1 MLTTTFKAQGC
12 VFAAMKGMDPFADW
26 LLGPGIHDFVGTG
39 ELPLVPCLVHFDQSY
54 ALGGLAEAVFI
65 PRFSGQRAER
75 CAAGAVMT
83 ALAPPD
89 FMDRLLAD
97 GADPYLSLRGSRTAV
112 VLGSPIHS
120 ATLAVANC
128 KAAQQQPVEEPDIG
142 PPECGWPDGTVIM
155 GVIDDGIAFAN
166 DRFRR
171 KDGSSRVMCFWQQG
185 LHPRSATVP
194 FGQELLR
201 ADIDDLLQ
209 RWTRGGGI
217 DEAGLYAE
225 AGLASFARPGHKA
238 AARRAAHGTHVLD
251 LAAGAAMADDECR
264 RPIIGVELPTHAVA
278 DTSFRLLAPAINAA
292 VEYIVARAL
301 KLAGETPLPVVIA
314 ISYGMH
320 AGPHDGTHP
329 LEEALEQHVG
339 DYPGELRIILPAGNH
354 HLERGHA
361 IVDFD
366 EHGDEVDLP
375 LRLVPDDRTPSFV
388 EVWLPSAPLQAQDA
402 PPPDRVRLALIPP
415 RGLGVTDPPPVLG
428 EQQGAALEITDEAGD
443 LVARACYRFV
453 PTPTAR
459 GVFAIAF
466 QPTTRLRPEDATPGV
481 APAGLWTLRLSR
493 AEAGFSGPVDVR
505 IQRDDAAFGY
515 PIRGRQAYFDHPAYA
530 RFDRL
535 GRPLEADDS
544 PEQAAA
550 GKCPVK
556 RRGSLNA
563 IATSKSVIVAGG
575 FRRRFEDDPGP
586 IAPYSP
592 GEPVTAP
599 AGGGL
604 PANTRKPDAVLPSD
618 DSKVQAG
625 ILAAGTASG
634 SRVAFSGTSVAAPQL
649 AREIASWL
657 AQGDPA
663 QRAQVRTTAMADTEG
678 LADAARSG
686 WGRITPPPF
695 VRLSR

>member
-1 MLTTTFKAQGC
+1 
-12 VFAAMKGMDPFADW
+12 
-26 LLGPGIHDFVGTG
+26 
-39 ELPLVPCLVHFDQSY
+39 
-54 ALGGLAEAVFI
+54 
-65 PRFSGQRAER
+65 
-75 CAAGAVMT
+75 
-83 ALAPPD
+83 
-89 FMDRLLAD
+89 
-97 GADPYLSLRGSRTAV
+97 
-112 VLGSPIHS
+112 
-120 ATLAVANC
+120 
-128 KAAQQQPVEEPDIG
+128 
-142 PPECGWPDGTVIM
+142 
-155 GVIDDGIAFAN
+155 
-166 DRFRR
+166 
-171 KDGSSRVMCFWQQG
+171 
-185 LHPRSATVP
+185 
-194 FGQELLR
+194 
-201 ADIDDLLQ
+201 
-209 RWTRGGGI
+209 
-217 DEAGLYAE
+217 
-225 AGLASFARPGHKA
+225 
-238 AARRAAHGTHVLD
+238 
-251 LAAGAAMADDECR
+251 
-264 RPIIGVELPTHAVA
+264 
-278 DTSFRLLAPAINAA
+278 
-292 VEYIVARAL
+292 
-301 KLAGETPLPVVIA
+301 
-314 ISYGMH
+314 MH